1 MYTLPKKIWINGEQW
16 TVEMNPK
23 IQKSQAVWERHP
35 TITIGTCG
43 ASDEYILGEFLHEV
57 IEAVLMTKHLRYG
70 SNSHMFFLFD
80 HKDFTSAVMD
90 IVMAVKD
97 CWKKN
102 KKEA

>member
-1 MYTLPKKIWINGEQW
+1 
-16 TVEMNPK
+16 
-23 IQKSQAVWERHP
+23 
-35 TITIGTCG
+35 
-43 ASDEYILGEFLHEV
+43 
-57 IEAVLMTKHLRYG
+57 MTKHLRYG